1 MTITGCAVDSSPS
14 PSAMTPQGVHTRGD
28 LSGPTYERGI
38 NYKKKMDAEEQH
50 YRSQRSAQGQA
61 QEQEREQDPRW
72 ER

>member
-1 MTITGCAVDSSPS
+1 MTSPR
-14 PSAMTPQGVHTRGD
+14 PKHNCRV
-28 LSGPTYERGI
+28 

-61 QEQEREQDPRW
+61 QEREREQDPRW